1 MGNSEH
7 SPQARHRL
15 DVVGATASLA
25 CAVHCAAVALL
36 LGVLPA
42 VSVISAHWID
52 WAFLSLST
60 MIGIAALGP
69 GFRRHHLRTPLALF
83 TIGIGILVLTRVL
96 GLQPSVPEM
105 LLVMLAA
112 ACLIAAHWKNR
123 TALHRC
129 ACAPQAHRHVSDQV
143 PAATTPAP
151 ATLSAPSSP
160 LITAR

>member
-7 SPQARHRL
+7 SPQARHTL

-42 VSVISAHWID
+42 VSIISAHWID
-52 WAFLSLST
+52 WAFLGLST
-60 MIGIAALGP
+60 AIGIAALGP
-69 GFRRHHLRTPLALF
+69 GFRRHRLRTPLVLF
-83 TIGIGILVLTRVL
+83 AIGIGILVLTRVL
-96 GLQPSVPEM
+96 HLVPEM
-105 LLVMLAA
+105 LLVMVAA

-129 ACAPQAHRHVSDQV
+129 ACAPHAHRHAGDQV
-143 PAATTPAP
+143 PTAAVPAP
-151 ATLSAPSSP
+151 ASSSVPSSP